1 MAGTAELKNLRLFN
15 RIQGPSL
22 PPYHTLSV
30 LKCVIRAANLIG
42 FVCRFFFQK
51 KSRTLIDRNRLFC
64 KIYSL
69 QFIKRLDELI
79 SFIQTPSK
87 HNETTVNTKQNLPKP
102 NQAILS

>member
-42 FVCRFFFQK
+42 FVCRFFFK
-51 KSRTLIDRNRLFC
+51 KKVEPSLIKVDYPAKYIVF
-64 KIYSL
+64 SL
-69 QFIKRLDELI
+69 
-79 SFIQTPSK
+79 SK
-87 HNETTVNTKQNLPKP
+87 GWMN
-102 NQAILS
+102 